1 MTDPYLCDKSV
12 CPARGSWISFRLV
25 DEFGDGKPYAG
36 LSYEL
41 TDAEGQKYD
50 GTLDSDGYAKV
61 INNYKGPV
69 TLTLAKPYAGGDAW
83 YDTLADRKDY
93 RIPLTEFQVAAEKT
107 LHRPIGSTAK
117 TGAYR
122 ASSEQAEFYNVE
134 VRQFVKHKRHLP
146 APAKLSKPVP
156 YGWTKLACDFAAGR
170 VPDYGTALLPDKH
183 YVLEVRALRAFRP
196 LISLAP
202 DFSAVNLY
210 NLSLLATLSY
220 GDFGQ
225 VPENPNAPKDVDNPK
240 AQEPGGEVKFP
251 AVGTIGHVLQTCL
264 ACYQE
269 PMRYADAK
277 TVNYP
282 IVEDVPYSKRLEI
295 IPYDPQHYKSAD
307 EQETPSQIH
316 FFNDKRGY
324 SLDSKKTD
332 TQAYATHDDRMILIA
347 VRGTAEK
354 WDALRDG
361 DAEQVPVK
369 DGVGKAHK
377 GFHEAYEVLQPF
389 VVKYLARF
397 RTNNQRVVVCGHS
410 LGGAIALLLA
420 EWIRNKFDD
429 QAILYTFGSPR
440 AGDAD
445 FVEGA
450 KPLVHH
456 RIVNNNDPVPS
467 VPAAWMDTK
476 QAVWV
481 TGVAATVTGGVAPIV
496 GGIIFGA
503 GLNRFGGKPYRHHGI
518 QRYFTPLRLP
528 GNQISS
534 VLWTPGCEGYEESAM
549 TQLCYANIKNNDTP
563 ERSNFGVQV
572 MNGADHTM
580 LGGYIPACWATLRRW
595 QDTQTSGGKI
605 ITPREALNL
614 RTQLRF
620 YRSELEKWQSA
631 QQVEFPGGTIEG
643 RPQDRATALQRRSTM
658 SDLQTRQKE
667 IALAVS
673 HNQKELENIETTL
686 KNIDL
691 LEQTTVELSD
701 VYGDRAELPELKTQI
716 QRWADHKEN
725 QAIVRVAQVPQ
736 GAIANTA

>member
-1 MTDPYLCDKSV
+1 
-12 CPARGSWISFRLV
+12 LV
-25 DEFGDGKPYAG
+25 DEFGDGKPYGG
-36 LSYEL
+36 LRYEL

-50 GTLDSDGYAKV
+50 GNLDSDGYAKV
-61 INNYKGPV
+61 TNNYQGPV
-69 TLTLAKPYAGGDAW
+69 TLTLAKSYSGGDTW
-83 YDTLADRKDY
+83 YESLVDRQDY
-93 RIPLTEFQVAAEKT
+93 AIPLTDFQVAAEKT

-117 TGAYR
+117 SGAYR
-122 ASSEQAEFYNVE
+122 ASSEKAEYYNVE
-134 VRQFVKHKRHLP
+134 VRQLVEHKRHLP

-156 YGWTKLACDFAAGR
+156 YGWTKLACDFGKGK

-202 DFSAVNLY
+202 TFSAVNLY
-210 NLSLLATLSY
+210 NLSLFATLSY

-225 VPENPNAPKDVDNPK
+225 TPENPNAPENSEDSKPRK
-240 AQEPGGEVKFP
+240 PGEEISFP
-251 AVGTIGHVLQTCL
+251 TVGTVGHVLQTCL
-264 ACYQE
+264 ACHQE

-282 IVEDVPYSKRLEI
+282 VVEDVPYSKRLEI
-295 IPYDPQHYKSAD
+295 IPYDPKLYVNSS
-307 EQETPSQIH
+307 EQETPSEIH
-316 FFNDKRGY
+316 FFNDARGY

-347 VRGTAEK
+347 IRGTAEK

-369 DGVGKAHK
+369 DGIGKAHK
-377 GFHEAYEVLQPF
+377 GFHEAYVVLQPF
-389 VVKYLARF
+389 ITKYLERF
-397 RTNNQRVVVCGHS
+397 LTNGQRVVVCGHS

-420 EWIRNKFDD
+420 EWIRQNYDE
-429 QAILYTFGSPR
+429 QVILYTFGSPR

-445 FVEGA
+445 FVEKA
-450 KPLVHH
+450 KTLVHH

-496 GGIIFGA
+496 GGIVFGA
-503 GLNRFGGKPYRHHGI
+503 GLNRFGGKPYRHHGM

-528 GNQISS
+528 GNQISA

-549 TQLCYANIKNNDTP
+549 TQLCYANIENNDTP

-595 QDTQTSGGKI
+595 QDTQASGGKI
-605 ITPREALNL
+605 VTPREALNL
-614 RTQLRF
+614 RTQMEF
-620 YRSELEKWQSA
+620 YRTELKKWQAA
-631 QQVEFPGGTIEG
+631 QQAEFPGGSIES
-643 RPQDRATALQRRSTM
+643 RPQDRATAIQRRSTM
-658 SDLQTRQKE
+658 SDLQSRQKE

-673 HNQKELENIETTL
+673 HNEKELENIKTTL
-686 KNIDL
+686 NNIDL
-691 LEQTTVELSD
+691 LEKTTLELSD
-701 VYGDRAELPELKTQI
+701 VYGDRAELPDLKAQI
-716 QRWADHKEN
+716 ERWSDHKEN
-725 QAIVRVAQVPQ
+725 QAVIRVAQIPQ
-736 GAIANTA
+736 GSMTVTA